1 MRKGKIAFE
10 RIPLEEVR
18 RILKQQNNAEQRA
31 QELIKGDKPSKLIP
45 HHHTAKNVQKRPA
58 RPKRSIRTAGDDH
71 PLGLWIDMEIF
82 RRHQNRPPQIALH
95 NPMLNSNN
103 RYLVLADSVL
113 THKKS
118 KPKREASD
126 NPWRAGA

>member
-1 MRKGKIAFE
+1 MPKGKIAFE

-31 QELIKGDKPSKLIP
+31 PELIAGDKPSKLIS
-45 HHHTAKNVQKRPA
+45 HDQTAKNVQKRPA
-58 RPKRSIRTAGDDH
+58 RPKRSIRAAGDDH
-71 PLGLWIDMEIF
+71 PLGLWIDVEIL

-118 KPKREASD
+118 KPKREPND